1 MAEPNTRFEGAIP
14 AAYDRYLGPLFF
26 EPYAA
31 DLSARVATGEP
42 VDVLE
47 VACGSGIVTRA
58 LLRAL
63 PHARIVATDLNDAM
77 IEHAQAMVPTSSRLS
92 WRQADASALPF
103 ADASF
108 DIVAM
113 QFGIMFVPDK
123 ALALREARRVL
134 RPGGTF
140 IFNTW
145 DDVETNP
152 TSRTTR
158 EVIYRMFPDNPPTFY
173 EVPFGFH
180 DRSVI
185 RSMLTE
191 AGFRDIAIDT
201 VRAEARSPTARD
213 AATGLVT
220 GTPVFTAFREAAVSD
235 ITPIVDALEDALAA
249 EGGRAPF
256 AVPMQAVVMTA
267 RA

>member
-1 MAEPNTRFEGAIP
+1 MTDPNALFAGSIP

-31 DLSARVATGEP
+31 DLSARVATGDP
-42 VDVLE
+42 VAVLE
-47 VACGSGIVTRA
+47 IACGSGIVTRA
-58 LLRAL
+58 LLGAL
-63 PHARIVATDLNDAM
+63 PHATIIATDLNESM
-77 IEHAQAMVPTSSRLS
+77 IEHAQTMVPASSRLS
-92 WRQADASALPF
+92 WRQADASVLPF

-123 ALALREARRVL
+123 AQAFREVRRVL

-140 IFNTW
+140 VCSSW
-145 DDVETNP
+145 DDLESNP
-152 TSRTTR
+152 TSRTARDT
-158 EVIYRMFPDNPPTFY
+158 IAGMFPDNPPTFY
-173 EVPFGFH
+173 DVPFSFH
-180 DRSVI
+180 DRALI
-185 RSMLTE
+185 RSMLGD
-191 AGFRDIAIDT
+191 AGFKDIAIDT
-201 VRAEARSPTARD
+201 VKADARSPSARD

-220 GTPVFTAFREAAVSD
+220 GTPVLNAIKEAGVTD
-235 ITPIVDALEDALAA
+235 VMPIVDAVEAALAV

-256 AVPMQAVVMTA
+256 SVPMQALVMTA